1 MKIISLDRQAYQGV
15 VLHFNYT
22 TDAYYDVLVEPQELF
37 SVRLVKKQ
45 FPNPINKSFTGAL
58 FPDHLED
65 AHVFAAVDDNEQIV
79 GYLEVGLEPW
89 HQRLRLSEILV
100 VEHARGQGVGTLL
113 MNTAHEFAQ
122 ACGCR
127 EVVLE
132 TQTCNVPAINFYF
145 QHHYRVIGIDLTHYS
160 NEDIANQEVR
170 LEMVRSVISKITSK

>member
-45 FPNPINKSFTGAL
+45 FPNPVNKSFTGAL

-79 GYLEVGLEPW
+79 GYLEVGVEPW

-100 VEHARGQGVGTLL
+100 VEHVRGQGVGTLL
-113 MNTAHEFAQ
+113 MNTAYEFAQ

-132 TQTCNVPAINFYF
+132 TQTCNVPAINFYL

-160 NEDIANQEVR
+160 NEDITNQEVR